1 MLENIYKLLYKI
13 KDNNIVNKFKN
24 NNPKSTPKHNKSASK
39 HNKSASK
46 HNKPASKQK
55 TENTKSDE
63 DFIDKPTL
71 GEQQKILEKLI
82 IRQTRRKIEENL

>member
-24 NNPKSTPKHNKSASK
+24 NNPTSASKHKKSESKHKKSESKHKKSASK
-39 HNKSASK
+39 H
-46 HNKPASKQK
+46 K

-71 GEQQKILEKLI
+71 SEQQKILEKLI
-82 IRQTRRKIEENL
+82 IRQTRRKIEQS